1 MSSIYILILGVL
13 EYIFVIPIQEKLLK
27 KYFLHENQKE
37 TFSSYV
43 MIYQNIIII
52 ENLMI
57 LIKVLFKV
65 LQRYQTQLFLHY
77 IIFYAFG
84 TPLLIFSSYYFKDR
98 IFGLWVGYGIII
110 IIQLL
115 ISLFVF
121 IKNVDW
127 EQEIASIR
135 SKNNNEII

>member
-65 LQRYQTQLFLHY
+65 LQRY
-77 IIFYAFG
+77 
-84 TPLLIFSSYYFKDR
+84 
-98 IFGLWVGYGIII
+98 
-110 IIQLL
+110 
-115 ISLFVF
+115 
-121 IKNVDW
+121 
-127 EQEIASIR
+127 
-135 SKNNNEII
+135 